1 MEDAKKEIQKNLEYI
16 MVCLQI
22 QGNLYK
28 MNEENQKTLE
38 AQNLEGLKI
47 FNNYLEQGIELLKDI
62 NKKEKGKRKRKIK
75 LRRKKASE

>member
-22 QGNLYK
+22 QGNVDK
-28 MNEENQKTLE
+28 MFKENQKTLE

-62 NKKEKGKRKRKIK
+62 NKKEKEKGK
-75 LRRKKASE
+75 

>member
-1 MEDAKKEIQKNLEYI
+1 MKMEDAKKEIQKNLEYI

-22 QGNLYK
+22 QGNVDK
-28 MNEENQKTLE
+28 MFKENQKTLE

-62 NKKEKGKRKRKIK
+62 NKKEKEKGK
-75 LRRKKASE
+75 